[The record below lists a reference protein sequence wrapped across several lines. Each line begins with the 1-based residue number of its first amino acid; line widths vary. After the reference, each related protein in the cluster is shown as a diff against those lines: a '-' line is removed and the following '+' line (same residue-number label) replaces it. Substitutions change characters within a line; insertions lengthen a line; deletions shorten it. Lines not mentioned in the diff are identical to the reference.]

1 MNVIKKAFIKTLP
14 VLTGYIVLGIGFGI
28 LMQKNGFGAGW
39 VFAMSACIYAGSM
52 QYVGINLMTCGATV
66 IATAL
71 TTFMV
76 NARHLFYGISMID
89 RYKGTGA
96 RKPYLIFALTDETYS
111 LVCTGEGPDG
121 VRKDED
127 GKNEDGK
134 YKDSSG
140 EGSMVTGSMVTGSL
154 VNYQFWISLLNQ
166 LYWITGSL
174 LGYYL
179 GMIIPFD
186 TTGIDFS
193 MTALFVTV
201 FVQQWMDTKNHLPAI
216 IGLLVSVIC
225 LVIFG
230 SERFLIPTMI
240 FITLILSVG
249 RRFMEGGIGE

>member
-52 QYVGINLMTCGATV
+52 QYVGINLMTGGATV

-134 YKDSSG
+134 NKDSSG
-140 EGSMVTGSMVTGSL
+140 EGSL
-154 VNYQFWISLLNQ
+154 VKYQFWISLLNQ

-216 IGLLVSVIC
+216 IGLLVSGIC